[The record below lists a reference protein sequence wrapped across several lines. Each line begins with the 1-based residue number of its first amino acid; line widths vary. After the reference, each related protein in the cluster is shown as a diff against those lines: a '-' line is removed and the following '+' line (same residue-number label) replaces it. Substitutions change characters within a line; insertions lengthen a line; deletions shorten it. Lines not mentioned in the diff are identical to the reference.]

1 MSDLIRSMCFID
13 CLNLLTLC
21 VKNEILNC
29 KDDLILIC
37 RKKDSKEDY
46 VWEEISDVAQEL
58 MYDEEGQHILIEEL
72 KKKDI
77 IFEEKYHYLLEK

>member
-13 CLNLLTLC
+13 CLNLLNLC

-29 KDDLILIC
+29 KNDLILIC
-37 RKKDSKEDY
+37 RKKDSKENY

-58 MYDEEGQHILIEEL
+58 MYDKEGQHILIEEL

-77 IFEEKYHYLLEK
+77 IFEEKYHYLLKE